1 MLWLATKY
9 PDVDIA
15 AICDIDER
23 MIGDALKIIKDG
35 GKSEPHIYKNGDED
49 FLNMLNNEEL
59 DGVYI
64 ATSMEVAPSN
74 VCCSHEIRK
83 TCRYGS
89 TGCFDGRRLLGSCG
103 NIRKN
108 RKIGA

>member
-9 PDVDIA
+9 PDVDIT

-64 ATSMEVAPSN
+64 ATPWKWHHPMSVAAMKSGKHVGTEVPAALTVEDCWDLVETS
-74 VCCSHEIRK
+74 EK
-83 TCRYGS
+83 TG
-89 TGCFDGRRLLGSCG
+89 
-103 NIRKN
+103 KN
-108 RKIGA
+108 YA

>member
-9 PDVDIA
+9 PDVDIT

-23 MIGDALKIIKDG
+23 MIRDALKIIKDG

-64 ATSMEVAPSN
+64 ATPWKWHHPMSVAAKKSGKHVGTEVPA
-74 VCCSHEIRK
+74 
-83 TCRYGS
+83 
-89 TGCFDGRRLLGSCG
+89 
-103 NIRKN
+103 
-108 RKIGA
+108 